1 MSNHSKRQDRFPVLI
16 QDVQAHSLRLL
27 QGFIS
32 TKLVN
37 TGEAQE
43 YSRHD
48 RTPAQLSEFLR
59 RLSPAH
65 TVCHEQSV
73 GDFLSGI

>member
-1 MSNHSKRQDRFPVLI
+1 MILYMSNHSKRMGFPVHI

-27 QGFIS
+27 EGFIS
-32 TKLVN
+32 TKLGN

-48 RTPAQLSEFLR
+48 RTPAQQR
-59 RLSPAH
+59 
-65 TVCHEQSV
+65 
-73 GDFLSGI
+73 

>member
-1 MSNHSKRQDRFPVLI
+1 MGFLYICKM
-16 QDVQAHSLRLL
+16 VQAHSLRLL
-27 QGFIS
+27 ESFIS

-48 RTPAQLSEFLR
+48 RTSTQQR
-59 RLSPAH
+59 
-65 TVCHEQSV
+65 
-73 GDFLSGI
+73 

>member
-1 MSNHSKRQDRFPVLI
+1 MILYMSNHSKRQDGFPVHI

-27 QGFIS
+27 EGFIS

-48 RTPAQLSEFLR
+48 RTSTQQR
-59 RLSPAH
+59 
-65 TVCHEQSV
+65 
-73 GDFLSGI
+73 